1 MKVFCISDLHLSL
14 TCNKPMNIFGP
25 VWSGYWEKICADWQ
39 KKVTNDDIVLISGDI
54 SWAMK
59 LEDAICDIKEIICKF
74 TNIILFKSILLSF
87 W

>member
-25 VWSGYWEKICADWQ
+25 VWDGYWEKICADWQ

-54 SWAMK
+54 
-59 LEDAICDIKEIICKF
+59 
-74 TNIILFKSILLSF
+74 NIANSIF
-87 W
+87 

>member
-54 SWAMK
+54 SWAIVILKK
-59 LEDAICDIKEIICKF
+59 LINCRAKRFLLVEITIICGKV
-74 TNIILFKSILLSF
+74 
-87 W
+87 